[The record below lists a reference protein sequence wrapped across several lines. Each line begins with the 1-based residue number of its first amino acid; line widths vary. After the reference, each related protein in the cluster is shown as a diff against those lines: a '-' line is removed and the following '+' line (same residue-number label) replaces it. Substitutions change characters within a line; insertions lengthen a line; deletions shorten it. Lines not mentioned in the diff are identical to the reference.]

1 MYRKP
6 KRLYHYNF
14 FILRHNSKIP
24 ARSDGVANVC
34 LFLHYIHSPLT
45 SYDRGAPNASG
56 IRSIVNRCW
65 EIYMIG
71 TPGIYRRKK
80 KGKLE
85 LVTEQGKK
93 VGFREWIS
101 DSVNK
106 IASAEDKILKCLSE
120 WSIGYFF
127 SSSIQTIKSRFEGG
141 DNGNICR
148 C

>member
-1 MYRKP
+1 MYRKQ
-6 KRLYHYNF
+6 KRLYYYNF

-24 ARSDGVANVC
+24 ARPDGVANVC

-71 TPGIYRRKK
+71 TPGIYRIKRRMFIVSCKAGK
-80 KGKLE
+80 KGH
-85 LVTEQGKK
+85 V
-93 VGFREWIS
+93 REWIS

-127 SSSIQTIKSRFEGG
+127 SSPIQTIKSRFEGG